1 MRDIRG
7 EIGVTVTPFI
17 NGEKPNYEEVKKQV
31 EELCNTDIDGI
42 FPCSSTGEYPKLS
55 FDDKIKMMEV
65 VKEVNNGRKFL
76 IAGACAV
83 SLNEIKAYIDK
94 AKELEYDACLI
105 CPPYYY
111 PLKQDEVLSF
121 YKEVCE
127 YAGEMRII
135 AYNVHFFTTEIMLD
149 TFKEMLKIPNLVGMK
164 DSSGNLKKIS
174 HECDVARKLR
184 PDFIIYSGTDD
195 CLLPSL
201 MAGVKGSMT
210 AFGAIFPNTI
220 KKIYKNYQNG
230 NLEKAI
236 EVQRSIL
243 PLLRLADSLVFPD
256 GYKLVAKANG
266 LDVGEI
272 SILSSV
278 DKAEDLYLQMKDE
291 IRKLKS

>member
-7 EIGVTVTPFI
+7 EIGVTITPFI
-17 NGEKPNYEEVKKQV
+17 NGETPNYEEVKKQI
-31 EELCNTDIDGI
+31 EELCNTEIDGI

-55 FDDKIKMMEV
+55 FEDKIKMMEV

-76 IAGACAV
+76 VAGACAV
-83 SLNEIKAYIDK
+83 SISEIKAYIDK

-111 PLKQDEVLSF
+111 PLKQDEVLAF

-135 AYNVHFFTTEIMLD
+135 AYNVHFFTTEIMID

-174 HECDVARKLR
+174 HECDLARELR

-201 MAGVKGSMT
+201 IAGVKGSMT

-220 KKIYKNYQNG
+220 KSIYKNYEKG
-230 NLEKAI
+230 NLKKAT

-256 GYKLVAKANG
+256 GYKLVARANG
-266 LDVGEI
+266 LNVGEI
-272 SILSSV
+272 SVLSNK
-278 DKAEDLYLQMKDE
+278 DKVESLYAQMKEE
-291 IRKLKS
+291 IRKLKA